1 MKNRFVIPLAVLL
14 TGTFLS
20 SCGMPG
26 TPQPLDLSAGI
37 SPRPVTA
44 ALAAEDA
51 PVRVMDFAL
60 RLFRACAEDGTNTLI
75 SPLSVLT
82 ALSMT
87 ANGADGNT
95 LVQMENVLGM
105 NIDALNN
112 YLYAY
117 FKGLPTQSQNR
128 LAPANSVWFKDTDT
142 FTVNED
148 FLQIN
153 ADYYGADLYSAPFDD
168 ATCNQINNWVKD
180 KTDGM
185 IRNIIDEIP
194 EEAVMYLINALAFDA
209 EWQTIYHEDQIRD
222 GVFTTEDGTVLDAE
236 MMYSEE
242 SLYLEDTVASGFIKY
257 YKDRDYAFAALLP
270 KEGVTVSEYIETLD
284 AEKLYALLC
293 APQSCTVNA
302 AMPKFG
308 YESDIE
314 MSELLESMGMTDAF
328 GAAADFSKLG
338 HCEDGYICINRVL
351 HKTKITVDEKGT
363 KAGAATAVEMV
374 NETACVPM
382 AIKDVCLD
390 RPFVYLLFDCESHIP
405 FFIGTVM
412 HLET

>member
-1 MKNRFVIPLAVLL
+1 MKNRIAIPLAVLL
-14 TGTFLS
+14 TATALS

-26 TPQPLDLSAGI
+26 TQKPHDLSAGI

-51 PVRVMDFAL
+51 PVRVMDFSL

-222 GVFTTEDGTVLDAE
+222 GVFTTEDGAVLDAE

-242 SLYLEDTVASGFIKY
+242 TSIS
-257 YKDRDYAFAALLP
+257 
-270 KEGVTVSEYIETLD
+270 
-284 AEKLYALLC
+284 
-293 APQSCTVNA
+293 
-302 AMPKFG
+302 
-308 YESDIE
+308 
-314 MSELLESMGMTDAF
+314 
-328 GAAADFSKLG
+328 
-338 HCEDGYICINRVL
+338 
-351 HKTKITVDEKGT
+351 
-363 KAGAATAVEMV
+363 
-374 NETACVPM
+374 
-382 AIKDVCLD
+382 
-390 RPFVYLLFDCESHIP
+390 
-405 FFIGTVM
+405 
-412 HLET
+412 